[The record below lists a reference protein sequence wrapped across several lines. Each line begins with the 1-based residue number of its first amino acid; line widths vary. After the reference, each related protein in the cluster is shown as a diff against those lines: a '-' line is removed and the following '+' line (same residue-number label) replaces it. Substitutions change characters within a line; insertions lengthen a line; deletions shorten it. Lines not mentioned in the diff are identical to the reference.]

1 MESAIFPL
9 HVLPTEELQVLY
21 HGDPFCLQWTRNLFK
36 CLKRPKAVRRAG
48 RIRFIGISN
57 VEHDFLRRHEAMV
70 EREKIRL
77 FEYAPDKQQL
87 ILKMPIRAIFVA
99 QGMIF
104 RYLTE
109 QMTKIGMEDDD
120 WMLLNGGDFKLENGC
135 TVEPDLALYSMTEKW
150 PLFPHIVFEIAI
162 SQSVEE
168 LRSRADDYI
177 RYSKGE
183 INAVIC
189 FHAPRNQSHISWVV
203 YKAFRRP
210 QDQAVES
217 VTWGRG
223 LITFDKDDHSGQQGL
238 PANITTT
245 GPMIIPIKGPPG
257 TPDELELIEEGLV
270 KITERFIL
278 RRWQG

>member
-1 MESAIFPL
+1 MAIYFAYNGPKYFL
-9 HVLPTEELQVLY
+9 KVLNDQKPCAEQ
-21 HGDPFCLQWTRNLFK
+21 
-36 CLKRPKAVRRAG
+36 AG
-48 RIRFIGISN
+48 FDLLAFSK
-57 VEHDFLRRHEAMV
+57 VEHDFLRRHETMI
-70 EREKIRL
+70 ERERIRI

-87 ILKMPIRAIFVA
+87 ILKMPICAIFVA
-99 QGMIF
+99 QGHIF

-109 QMTKIGMEDDD
+109 QMTKVGMEDDD
-120 WMLLNGGDFKLENGC
+120 WRLLNGGYFKLDNGC
-135 TVEPDLALYSMTEKW
+135 TVEPDLALYSVTGVKW
-150 PLFPHIVFEIAI
+150 PLFPHVVFEIGI

-168 LRSRADDYI
+168 MRSHGDDFI

-183 INAVIC
+183 IGAVVC

-210 QDQAVES
+210 GRQAFES
-217 VTWGRG
+217 VVWGRG
-223 LITFDKDDHSGQQGL
+223 LITFDKDDHSGQYGL

-245 GPMIIPIKGPPG
+245 GPMIIPIGKGPPG

-270 KITERFIL
+270 KVTERFLL

>member
-1 MESAIFPL
+1 MAIHFVYNGL
-9 HVLPTEELQVLY
+9 ENFLNVLRDQKLCAEQ
-21 HGDPFCLQWTRNLFK
+21 
-36 CLKRPKAVRRAG
+36 AG
-48 RIRFIGISN
+48 FDLLVFSK
-57 VEHDFLRRHEAMV
+57 VEHDFLRRHEAMI
-70 EREKIRL
+70 EREKIRI

-87 ILKMPIRAIFVA
+87 ILKMPIRALFVA

-104 RYLTE
+104 RYLTQ
-109 QMTKIGMEDDD
+109 QMIKVGMKDDD

-135 TVEPDLALYSMTEKW
+135 TVEPDLALYSMAGEKRP
-150 PLFPHIVFEIAI
+150 PLFPHIVFEIGI

-168 LRSRADDYI
+168 LRRRGDDYI

-189 FHAPRNQSHISWVV
+189 LHAPQNQSHISWVV

-210 QDQAVES
+210 DQDQAFES
-217 VTWGRG
+217 VISGRG
-223 LITFDKDDHSGQQGL
+223 LITFDKDDHSGQHGL

-245 GPMIIPIKGPPG
+245 GPMIIPIGKVPPG
-257 TPDELELIEEGLV
+257 TPDDLELIEEGLV
-270 KITERFIL
+270 KITEKFIL